1 MCIRDRLCSYHPRF
15 VSFALSPSSRELCEL
30 VSMCV
35 VTKVGCSEHFADY
48 YQANILVY
56 RIDDSAYRQF
66 GSETELCFSDS
77 GMAVG
82 A

>member
-1 MCIRDRLCSYHPRF
+1 
-15 VSFALSPSSRELCEL
+15 
-30 VSMCV
+30 MCV